1 MSPRHIIFLS
11 LVLMVPLWSEVKLP
25 KVFTDHMVI
34 QRDKEVVIWGTA
46 DVEQEVA
53 VTFRGEKVTAVVKNG
68 KWKAVLKA
76 MPAGGP
82 FELSVEGKNQ
92 ILFKDVLVGEVWLA
106 GGQSN
111 MQFLLMNSTGG
122 KEEIESARSDQIRYY
137 LVAYNPVEGAEVV
150 QNPWQPV
157 DSKSCAKFSAVAHYF
172 AKSIHADLKVPV
184 GIIGCYKGGTPA
196 EAWMNEAF
204 LAGKDFE
211 SIRTNYAVVLERYNP
226 ADYEKFLAATAAH
239 KEALS
244 RGEKSTIKVKE
255 PLGPHSPFR
264 PSGLYKTMLTQV
276 IPFTI
281 RGFLWYQGEAN
292 AARPEQ
298 YRKLFPALI
307 TNWRSEWN
315 DEALPFLFV
324 QLPSYGATAYRNAE
338 WAWLRDAQLAA
349 AKSVPNTGMVIA
361 RDTGEEATIHP
372 LDKKPVGERLAILAR
387 GLVYGEKIEYSGPIF
402 ENAEKEKNQF
412 RLRFSHTGEGL
423 KISGNEPLSGF
434 LICGEDKNWLPAEAK
449 LENGSIVVWNEKV
462 ADPAAVRYAWANWST
477 GNLFNTAGLPA
488 SPFRTDHFEFSPAVK
503 SRVNE
508 NE

>member
-1 MSPRHIIFLS
+1 MNKFLFS
-11 LVLMVPLWSEVKLP
+11 LPFLFFPLWSEVKLP
-25 KVFTDHMVI
+25 KVFTDHMVL
-34 QRDKEVVIWGTA
+34 QRDKEVVVWGTA
-46 DVEQEVA
+46 DAEQEVT
-53 VTFRGEKVTAVVKNG
+53 VRFRGEKVTAPVKNG

-76 MPAGGP
+76 SAAGGP
-82 FELSVEGKNQ
+82 FELSIEGKNQ
-92 ILFKDVLVGEVWLA
+92 IVLKDVLVGEVWLA

-111 MQFLLMNSTGG
+111 MQFLLINSLGG
-122 KEEIESARSDQIRYY
+122 KEEVESARNDLIRYY
-137 LVAYNPVEGAEVV
+137 LVTYNPVDGAEVT
-150 QNPWQPV
+150 QNPWQLL

-172 AKSIHADLKVPV
+172 AKQIQADLGVPV

-196 EAWMNEAF
+196 EAWMNESF

-211 SIRTNYAVVLERYNP
+211 SIRTNYAAILEKYNP

-244 RGEKSTIKVKE
+244 RGEKSTVKIKE
-255 PLGPHSPFR
+255 PLGPNSPFR

-276 IPFTI
+276 IPYTV

-307 TNWRSEWN
+307 ANWRSDWN
-315 DEALPFLFV
+315 DDALPFLFV

-338 WAWLRDAQLAA
+338 WAWLRDAQFAT

-372 LDKKPVGERLAILAR
+372 LDKKPVGERLALLAR
-387 GLVYGEKIEYSGPIF
+387 GLVYGEKIETSGPIF
-402 ENAEKEKNQF
+402 ENAVKEKNQF
-412 RLRFSHTGEGL
+412 RLGFSHTGEGL
-423 KISGNEPLSGF
+423 KISAGESITGFVIRGSGD
-434 LICGEDKNWLPAEAK
+434 DKTWLPASAK
-449 LENGSIVVWNEKV
+449 IENGSVLVWSDKV
-462 ADPAAVRYAWANWST
+462 ADPSAVRYAWANWST

-488 SPFRTDHFEFSPAVK
+488 SPFRTDNDAFMPTEK
-503 SRVNE
+503 SKVNE